1 MQQERIKD
9 FQKFKQ
15 ALKNFEETEETRI
28 NKRDKVSK
36 IMIMKTENTFGI
48 NSKNKLNYLLFLCYS
63 RA

>member
-1 MQQERIKD
+1 MQQERIQD

-36 IMIMKTENTFGI
+36 IMIMKTENTFVI
-48 NSKNKLNYLLFLCYS
+48 NSKNKRNYLLFLCYS